1 MHAVVVSVTVN
12 DPEGATSYLR
22 DEVVP
27 RVSQAPGFV
36 AGYWV
41 RLEDSNKGRATI
53 VCESEDAA
61 RGLAGQITPAP
72 GDAATIDSVDV
83 GEVVAHA

>member
-12 DPEGATSYLR
+12 DGPTATTHLR
-22 DEVVP
+22 EEVVP

-41 RLEDSNKGRATI
+41 RLESGDGGRA
-53 VCESEDAA
+53 VMVFESEDAA
-61 RGLAGQITPAP
+61 RSIVSQVQPAP
-72 GDAATIDSVDV
+72 GGANTIDSVDV
-83 GEVVAHA
+83 GEVVASA

>member
-1 MHAVVVSVTVN
+1 MHAVVVNVTVN
-12 DPEGATSYLR
+12 DGQAATAYLR

-41 RLEDSNKGRATI
+41 RLESGDGGRAII
-53 VCESEDAA
+53 VFDSEEAA
-61 RGLAGQITPAP
+61 RGVVSQIQPAP
-72 GDAATIDSVDV
+72 GGATTIDSADV

>member
-1 MHAVVVSVTVN
+1 MHAIIVTVTVH
-12 DPEGATSYLR
+12 DGPGATTYLR

-41 RLEDSNKGRATI
+41 RIEGGNMGRATI
-53 VCESEDAA
+53 VCESEEAA
-61 RGLAGQITPAP
+61 RALSQQIAPAP
-72 GDAATIDSVDV
+72 NGATTIDSIEV
-83 GEVVAHA
+83 GEVVEHA

>member
-1 MHAVVVSVTVN
+1 MHAVVVSVTIN
-12 DPEGATSYLR
+12 DQERAMTFLR

-41 RLEDSNKGRATI
+41 RLEGSNQGRATI
-53 VCESEDAA
+53 VCESEQAA
-61 RGLAGQITPAP
+61 RSLAGHIQPEPSGAN
-72 GDAATIDSVDV
+72 TIDSVDV